1 MYVKMK
7 TGKLTRQKILAL
19 LHKHQDVLRA
29 YRVRRIG
36 LFGSYAT
43 GKQHKRSDL
52 DFLVEFE
59 EPTFDNFMSLAEYL
73 EKLFGKKV
81 EILTPEGVKS
91 IRIKE
96 VADHIKKSVVYA

>member
-1 MYVKMK
+1 MLKSK
-7 TGKLTRQKILAL
+7 IPLRRRDILNLLRQ
-19 LHKHQDVLRA
+19 HQDVLKK

-36 LFGSYAT
+36 LFGSYAA

-59 EPTFDNFMSLAEYL
+59 QPTLDNFMGLVDYL
-73 EKLFGKKV
+73 EKLFKKKV
-81 EILTPEGVKS
+81 EVLTPDGVES

-96 VADHIKKSVVYA
+96 VAENIKKSR